1 MLYNK
6 ILENSRSGKKM
17 LAVLIDPDKYVGEK
31 LVQCISEINNVQPD
45 FILVGGSLTFESTE
59 KTIETIKA
67 QTDIPVILFP
77 GNANQFCGHADALF
91 LLSLISGRNPEFLIG
106 QQVTAA
112 PLIYQSKIETISVGY
127 MLIESGTK
135 TSVEYISNTTPIPSD
150 KTEIA
155 VATALAGEM
164 LGNKIIYLEAGSGA
178 KNHIPT
184 EMIRGIKNHINIPLI
199 VGGGIRTTKNIR
211 EILSAGAD
219 IIVIGNALEKN
230 LHLMQEFVK
239 AVRSPL
245 NLPQGRL

>member
-6 ILENSRSGKKM
+6 ILENCRSGKKM
-17 LAVLIDPDKYVGEK
+17 LAVLIDPDKYVGDK
-31 LVQCISEINNVQPD
+31 LTQCISEISKVQPD

-59 KTIETIKA
+59 KTIDTIKA
-67 QTDIPVILFP
+67 QTEIPVILFP
-77 GNANQFCGHADALF
+77 GNANQFCGQADALF
-91 LLSLISGRNPEFLIG
+91 LLSLISGRNSEFLIG

-127 MLIESGTK
+127 MLIESGAK

-150 KTEIA
+150 KTDIA

-184 EMIRGIKNHINIPLI
+184 DMIKGIKKHIKIPLI
-199 VGGGIRTTKNIR
+199 VGGGIRTTENIR
-211 EILSAGAD
+211 DVLSAGAD
-219 IIVIGNALEKN
+219 IIIVGNALEKD

-239 AVRSPL
+239 TVRKF
-245 NLPQGRL
+245 